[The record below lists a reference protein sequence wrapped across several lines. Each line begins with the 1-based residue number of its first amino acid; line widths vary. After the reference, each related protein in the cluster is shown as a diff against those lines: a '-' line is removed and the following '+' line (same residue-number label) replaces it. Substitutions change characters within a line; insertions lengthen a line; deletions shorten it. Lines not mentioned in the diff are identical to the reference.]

1 MVLFIYFKQYL
12 KTLKMTK
19 NIIRVLLF
27 SCISVLIGNPVFAQY
42 KFDENQTPE
51 FQKRELNWGV
61 IYNSKNDREEFL
73 TDNSRNYEELVTGAA
88 SFRLNSRYWD
98 FLDYKQEHFDFNV
111 EIGPLWGNGNWIDST
126 HLANQMADHNIF
138 GMRGNAAISYSNR
151 FFYNNKNYTIIQ
163 INSWGRYDLYNQN
176 SKGTSADSNNVIT
189 NIGEK
194 TNETKFRYGFEAK
207 AGWGIGRLNPVNHF
221 MIADYLMQ
229 KYYSGRNFS
238 QEEIVLFAQVIG
250 DIKHQRNIKTG
261 HAVEKEAEQIGEF
274 LRNKMFLSKIDNLE
288 TDWQYG
294 EFAPRF
300 QGSRL
305 EFGPFFKY
313 FNREPDFVYGGYVHY
328 KNAKY
333 YNYKWNRNF
342 SATANYNRYKRQD
355 WAIAEID
362 LGWSYFMKLKSQVDF
377 GLKYVPGITIND
389 MEIIGSVKHGVIPYF
404 GYFSQIN
411 SKTRVNL
418 MLALRISADETLMLP
433 GPEISLSIYNS
444 RY

>member
-1 MVLFIYFKQYL
+1 
-12 KTLKMTK
+12 MTK
-19 NIIRVLLF
+19 NSIKVLWVAGIL
-27 SCISVLIGNPVFAQY
+27 VLIGNPVFAQY
-42 KFDENQTPE
+42 KFEENQMMD
-51 FQKRELNWGV
+51 FQKRELNWGL
-61 IYNSKNDREEFL
+61 IYNSKSDREEL
-73 TDNSRNYEELVTGAA
+73 RTGNSRNYEELETGAA
-88 SFRLNSRYWD
+88 AFQFKSRFWNY
-98 FLDYKQEHFDFNV
+98 LDNKQEHFDFSA

-126 HLANQMADHNIF
+126 HFANKMADHKIS
-138 GMRGNAAISYSNR
+138 GMRGNAVVSYSNR
-151 FFYNNKNYTIIQ
+151 YFYNNKNYTIVQ
-163 INSWGRYDLYNQN
+163 INGWGRYDLYNQN

-189 NIGEK
+189 TIDEK
-194 TNETKFRYGFEAK
+194 TKETKFRYGFEAK
-207 AGWGIGRLNPVNHF
+207 AGWGIGRLNPINHF
-221 MIADYLMQ
+221 MIADYLTQ
-229 KYYSGRNFS
+229 KYYKGRNFS
-238 QEEIVLFAQVIG
+238 QEEIVELANEIG
-250 DIKHQRNIKTG
+250 KIKHQRNVKTG
-261 HAVEKEAEQIGEF
+261 HAADKEVEQLRDY

-288 TDWQYG
+288 MDWVYG
-294 EFAPRF
+294 EFAPRL

-362 LGWSYFMKLKSQVDF
+362 LGWSYFMKLKNQVDF

-389 MEIIGSVKHGVIPYF
+389 MKIIGSVKHGVIPYF

>member
-1 MVLFIYFKQYL
+1 
-12 KTLKMTK
+12 MTK
-19 NIIRVLLF
+19 NIIQVLLF
-27 SCISVLIGNPVFAQY
+27 ICILILTGNPVFAQY
-42 KFDENQTPE
+42 KFEENQIMD

-61 IYNSKNDREEFL
+61 NYNSKSDREEFR
-73 TDNSRNYEELVTGAA
+73 TNKSRNYEELVFGAA
-88 SFRLNSRYWD
+88 TFQLNSRNWN
-98 FLDYKQEHFDFNV
+98 FLDFKQEQFDFNV
-111 EIGPLWGNGNWIDST
+111 ELGPLWGNGNWIDST
-126 HLANQMADHNIF
+126 HLANKMADHSIF
-138 GMRGNAAISYSNR
+138 GVRGNAAISYSNR

-163 INSWGRYDLYNQN
+163 IIGWGRYDLFSQN
-176 SKGTSADSNNVIT
+176 SNGNSADSNNVIT
-189 NIGEK
+189 SFEEK

-229 KYYSGRNFS
+229 KYYKGRNFS
-238 QEEIVLFAQVIG
+238 QEEIVQVANEIG
-250 DIKHQRNIKTG
+250 NVKHRRNVKNG
-261 HAVEKEAEQIGEF
+261 HATDKEVEQIRDF
-274 LRNKMFLSKIDNLE
+274 LRNKMFLSQIDNLE
-288 TDWQYG
+288 LDWQYG

-313 FNREPDFVYGGYVHY
+313 FNREPDFIYGGYAHY

-333 YNYKWNRNF
+333 YNHKWNRNF

-362 LGWSYFMKLKSQVDF
+362 LGWSYFIKLKDQVDF

-389 MEIIGSVKHGVIPYF
+389 MEIIGSLKHGFIPYL

-411 SKTRVNL
+411 PKTRVNL
-418 MLALRISADETLMLP
+418 MLALRISGDESLMLP
-433 GPEISLSIYNS
+433 GPEFSMSIYRS
-444 RY
+444 KY